1 MHQLFAEDD
10 IYRVDHWLGLDPVE
24 NMLFVRFANSMIE
37 PLLNRNHVQSIE
49 ITMAEAFDVS
59 DRGAFYDKTG
69 AIRDVLQNHLLQVLA
84 SVLAE
89 PPDNRGIDAWRSSKS
104 EVIGAM
110 SELTPETTVRGQYE
124 DYRAVKGV
132 DPNSTVETFVAI
144 RLGLESWRWSGVPI
158 LIRAGKCLPITA
170 TEISIRFKQPPHN
183 VFGIQLGSSD
193 VNALRFRVNPA
204 ARVSLTVAGKKPGA
218 GWQPQ
223 SETLTFAE
231 QPASDMRPYDRLIGA
246 ALSGDRGLFAR
257 QDTVEQAW
265 RIVDP
270 VLGDVVPVH
279 SYAKGSWGPKEADAL
294 LHNGDVWAD
303 PQP

>member
-1 MHQLFAEDD
+1 
-10 IYRVDHWLGLDPVE
+10 
-24 NMLFVRFANSMIE
+24 
-37 PLLNRNHVQSIE
+37 
-49 ITMAEAFDVS
+49 
-59 DRGAFYDKTG
+59 
-69 AIRDVLQNHLLQVLA
+69 
-84 SVLAE
+84 
-89 PPDNRGIDAWRSSKS
+89 
-104 EVIGAM
+104 
-110 SELTPETTVRGQYE
+110 
-124 DYRAVKGV
+124 
-132 DPNSTVETFVAI
+132 
-144 RLGLESWRWSGVPI
+144 
-158 LIRAGKCLPITA
+158 
-170 TEISIRFKQPPHN
+170 
-183 VFGIQLGSSD
+183 
-193 VNALRFRVNPA
+193 VNALRFRINPA